1 MTVDEQELG
10 RLLAETADLADP
22 PRFTVEELTIQAGR
36 ARARITTA
44 AFGAVAAIAAVAVAV
59 AVTVPNA
66 LSGRSQTGPE
76 TIPPPPPPIHASYRV
91 TVNGR
96 TQEVPFASGAA
107 GYVIKPGEHLS
118 IIVDMT
124 IPTGT
129 TLPVTALWMG
139 IINSS
144 LTPAPNSPLHSDM
157 APVLVA
163 DPRASIGPGTDKFT
177 LHWVAPTGLRP
188 GDSRQLSVEMA
199 EPDGEE
205 DPIIAV
211 FTVPDSSLNY

>member
-1 MTVDEQELG
+1 MTIDEQELG

-22 PRFTVEELTIQAGR
+22 PRFTVEELTIRAGR

-44 AFGAVAAIAAVAVAV
+44 AFGAVAAVAAIAAVAVI
-59 AVTVPNA
+59 VPSA
-66 LSGRSQTGPE
+66 LSGRSQTGVE
-76 TIPPPPPPIHASYRV
+76 SVPPPPPPIHTSYSV

-107 GYVIKPGEHLS
+107 DYVIKPGENLS

-129 TLPVTALWMG
+129 TVEVTGLWMG

-144 LTPAPNSPLHSDM
+144 LTPPPNSPLYMDM

-163 DPRASIGPGTDKFT
+163 DPRASIGPGTYKFT
-177 LHWVAPTGLRP
+177 LHWIAPTGLRP

-205 DPIIAV
+205 NPIIAV
-211 FTVPDSSLNY
+211 FNVPDSSLTY